1 MKKSDKAQK
10 LKLLTWLVG
19 FTLVLTLINSYSL
32 VNINAKVDLS
42 NILEAQGG
50 SPSQAQP
57 SQQGQVAQAPTRGEI
72 NVDDDPMKGNANA
85 PVTIVE
91 FSDFEC
97 PFCARF
103 YSQTMKQLETEY
115 IDTGKV
121 KLIYRDFPLGFHQNA
136 QKAAE
141 AGECADDQGKFWE
154 MHDKI
159 FENQPSLSVSSLKQ
173 WAGQIGLD
181 TGEFNSCLDSG
192 KHAGEVQDDFKEGA
206 SYGVSGTPSFFI
218 NGIQL
223 VGAQPF
229 SAFQQIIDS
238 ELAK

>member
-1 MKKSDKAQK
+1 MKKSDNVQK
-10 LKLLTWLVG
+10 LKFLTWAVG
-19 FTLVLTLINSYSL
+19 FAIVLTLINSYSI
-32 VNINAKVDLS
+32 VNLNSKVDLS

-50 SPSQAQP
+50 YPSGAAPSNGAQAQ
-57 SQQGQVAQAPTRGEI
+57 AKGEI
-72 NVDDDPMKGNANA
+72 NVDDDPMMGDANA

-97 PFCARF
+97 PFCGKF
-103 YSQTMKQLETEY
+103 YSETLRQLKNEY

-121 KLIYRDFPLGFHQNA
+121 KLIYRDFPLDFHQNA

-141 AGECADDQGKFWE
+141 AAECADDQEKFWE
-154 MHDKI
+154 MHDVI
-159 FENQPSLSVSSLKQ
+159 FENQRSLSVSSLKQ
-173 WAGQIGLD
+173 FAGQIGLD

-192 KHAGEVQDDFKEGA
+192 KHSGEVQNDFREGA

-229 SAFQQIIDS
+229 SAFKQIIDS
-238 ELAK
+238 QLAK

>member
-1 MKKSDKAQK
+1 MKKSNKDQK
-10 LKLLTWLVG
+10 LNFLTWAVG
-19 FTLVLTLINSYSL
+19 FTIVITLINSYSL
-32 VNINAKVDLS
+32 VNLNSRVDIS

-50 SPSQAQP
+50 IPSAAAPTQPNQA
-57 SQQGQVAQAPTRGEI
+57 AQEPTRGTI
-72 NVDDDPMKGNANA
+72 SVDDDPVKGDANA
-85 PVTIVE
+85 PITIVE

-103 YSQTMKQLETEY
+103 YSQTYKQLETEY

-121 KLIYRDFPLGFHQNA
+121 KLVFRDFPLGFHQNA
-136 QKAAE
+136 QKASE
-141 AGECADDQGKFWE
+141 AAECADDQGKFWE
-154 MHDKI
+154 MHDAI
-159 FENQPSLSVSSLKQ
+159 FENQQSLSISSLKQ

-192 KHAGEVQDDFKEGA
+192 KHSEEVQSDFREGA
-206 SYGVSGTPSFFI
+206 TYGVSGTPSFFI

-229 SAFQQIIDS
+229 SAFKQIIDS
-238 ELAK
+238 ELEK